1 MKIKRTLYATVAAVF
16 ALLAIVSCSDEIY
29 SGSVETGRK
38 VTLTLSYQGLDQ
50 KVMKTRATAEENQLN
65 NLQVFVFDANEE
77 NGKHRLVGWTYVGH
91 DDLVQDGSKGG
102 VTVLTTTGSRIIY
115 GVANTEGGTYNIDDT
130 SIPHNATDAAG
141 WSETAIQSG
150 ASEFTLEQF
159 KEIMVNRTKT
169 VINLTE
175 ANFFMSGMLN
185 NGNAVDILATGGGNA
200 TVQDPA
206 NSSDNDFNLI
216 KLHRVVAKIK
226 VMVTK
231 SSSVQEFTPTGYTIC
246 NVPLETPLI
255 TNAIKASTD
264 ADNFENIKRNL
275 ADTDT
280 EEEKTTDNDGKETTT
295 EWQTF
300 SFYLPGNR
308 QNDNLTTEQ
317 KTAIEDAVKKAAAA
331 GKSEQAWLVRE
342 ADTGTGEGA
351 KKFTNAP
358 EYATY
363 LILRGNYVGS
373 GSTKDIGN
381 KMRGNAIYYI
391 HLGEFNKTNGYTDFN
406 VERNCLYTYRITVTG
421 LESIKVEA
429 QKEDLAGGQPGAVEG
444 YAFDFTST
452 GKFYTVD
459 SHYEQ
464 VNMKFYKADF
474 TSNNT
479 WDGFYFK
486 IDEPATQN
494 SPVYRIPLKSEK
506 TSSAST
512 DNTGYIKV
520 GDNVIYEYTDASG
533 NTVQV
538 TDPARSDVQSTWK
551 LVQIK
556 QASDLPITDVDGNVL
571 SLSEEAKL
579 ESNNLGWTEFT
590 KGHDVEYKEI
600 FKKDANGNVI
610 AGTKDPDKRKLLYE
624 VLREMAYNVLKMR
637 QEGKLD
643 GEKDSAGNVD
653 YSKVTNTKD
662 DFFDSFDE
670 KDYNGAYRE
679 YTCFIKENYY
689 EQVSWSKFT
698 DTDPRM
704 LLIAK
709 NMDVGD
715 DKRSIYADLFYG
727 IEQYPIYTT
736 YDKTYADKSKTDFI
750 IGYGMETI
758 RNDTRRFDQTL
769 VPVKKSTGVGYL
781 STNLQNKYP
790 GYGRLNQMIDLM
802 FFAPT
807 SDKDAELTNFINGTT
822 EIKWSSFNTDS
833 WNDGT
838 QKNFYW
844 EQGAYACMSRNR
856 DLNGDGI
863 IQPREVRWYCPDI
876 EQLTGIWIGEEAIQ
890 NKKARLF
897 TGSTAA
903 IQEDVADTDNGWTAR
918 TGGEHYYSNRST
930 DNTSQMRPVLW
941 AEEGFAVN
949 VNGTFA
955 TNSDFYVRCVRNL
968 YPKDAEAW
976 LDEGMNPPSASGS
989 WRDPVLGFN
998 LDTMYAYG
1006 FYTRFYNY
1014 DETTRTVELPYLDPE
1029 ALRTTFSER
1038 ELIKHTERGATGY
1051 VNRPKDK
1058 FVIAKYNT
1066 SGYEAGGTSAADDAT
1081 LEAAG
1086 VTKQGDTTISA
1097 TQTDNET
1104 ICKNYGEG
1112 GYKWRAPNERELAMM
1127 YHTGQYAAESNFRE
1141 TCRTSSTFPTIRQGW
1156 TNGGGQHTM
1165 QRPPEV
1171 DAWSNNAAIR
1181 CVRDAE

>member
-1 MKIKRTLYATVAAVF
+1 MNIRRTIYSMMAL
-16 ALLAIVSCSDEIY
+16 ALLCTATSCSDEIY
-29 SGSVETGRK
+29 SGGSVAAGRK
-38 VTLTLSYQGLDQ
+38 VTLTVSYQGLDQ
-50 KVMKTRATAEENQLN
+50 KIMKTRTVATDAENQLN
-65 NLQVFVFDANEE
+65 NLQVFVFDANEDK
-77 NGKHRLVGWTYVGH
+77 GKHKLVGWTYVEH
-91 DDLVQDGSKGG
+91 DDLVQDGSKGS
-102 VTVLTTTGSRIIY
+102 VSVLTTTGSRIIY

-150 ASEFTLEQF
+150 TSEFTLEQF
-159 KEIMVNRTKT
+159 KKIMVNRTKT
-169 VINLTE
+169 VINMTE
-175 ANFFMSGMLN
+175 ANFFMSGVLN
-185 NGNAVDILATGGGNA
+185 KGNAVNILATGGGNA

-206 NSSDNDFNLI
+206 NSSDGDINLI
-216 KLHRVVAKIK
+216 KLYRVVAKIK

-246 NVPLETPLI
+246 NVPLQVPLI

-275 ADTDT
+275 ADTET
-280 EEEKTTDNDGKETTT
+280 EEEKTTNSNGEETTT
-295 EWQTF
+295 SYQTF

-308 QNDNLTTEQ
+308 QNDNLTAEQ
-317 KTAIEDAVKKAAAA
+317 IAEIKKEADQAIAG
-331 GKSEQAWLVRE
+331 GKSERAWLARE

-351 KKFTNAP
+351 KEFTNAP

-363 LILRGNYVGS
+363 LILRGTYVGP
-373 GSTKDIGN
+373 GKTKSTDN
-381 KMRGNAIYYI
+381 SMRGNAVYYI
-391 HLGEFNKTNGYTDFN
+391 HLGEFNSKNDYTDFN
-406 VERNCLYTYRITVTG
+406 VERNCIYTYHITVTG

-429 QKEDLAGGQPGAVEG
+429 QKEALAGGQPGATEG

-452 GKFYTVD
+452 GDFFTVD

-464 VNMKFYKADF
+464 VNMKFYKSDF
-474 TSNNT
+474 TTNNT

-533 NTVQV
+533 NTVEKI
-538 TDPARSDVQSTWK
+538 DPARTDIQSTWK
-551 LVQIK
+551 LVRIK
-556 QASDLPITDVDGNVL
+556 QPSDLLITDVDGNVL
-571 SLSEEAKL
+571 SVTEEVNL

-590 KGHDVEYKEI
+590 KGHNVEYKEI

-610 AGTKDPDKRKLLYE
+610 AGSKDYRGKRLLLYE

-643 GEKDSAGNVD
+643 GTTDAAGNVD
-653 YSKVTNTKD
+653 YTDVTNTKD
-662 DFFDSFDE
+662 DFFDSLD
-670 KDYNGAYRE
+670 KYNGAYRE

-709 NMDVGD
+709 NMDVSSD
-715 DKRSIYADLFYG
+715 ERSLYADLFYG
-727 IEQYPIYTT
+727 IEQYPIYTM
-736 YDKTYADKSKTDFI
+736 YDKTYADKSKTEFI
-750 IGYGMETI
+750 IGYGVETN
-758 RNDTRRFDQTL
+758 RDDTRRFDQTL
-769 VPVKKSTGVGYL
+769 VPLAKNTWGN
-781 STNLQNKYP
+781 TATDLQNKYP
-790 GYGRLNQMIDLM
+790 GYGRLNQMLDLM
-802 FFAPT
+802 SLVTT
-807 SDKDAELTNFINGTT
+807 SGRDAELEKFIKGTT
-822 EIKWSSFNTDS
+822 KIKWSSLNPS
-833 WNDGT
+833 WEENY
-838 QKNFYW
+838 YW

-863 IQPREVRWYCPDI
+863 IQPSEVRWYCPDI
-876 EQLTGIWIGEEAIQ
+876 EQLAGIWLGEEAIP

-897 TGSTAA
+897 TGSTANL
-903 IQEDVADTDNGWTAR
+903 QEDVENIDSGWGNR
-918 TGGEHYYSNRST
+918 IGGQSYYSNRSVNGT
-930 DNTSQMRPVLW
+930 GSRPSLE

-949 VNGTFA
+949 IHGAFPEE
-955 TNSDFYVRCVRNL
+955 SGFYVRCVRNL
-968 YPKDAEAW
+968 YPTDAEDHLA
-976 LDEGMNPPSASGS
+976 EGSYPPSASRN
-989 WRDPVLGFN
+989 WKDPVLGFD
-998 LDTMYAYG
+998 LSTMYAYG
-1006 FYTRFYNY
+1006 FYTKYYNY
-1014 DETTRTVELPYLDPE
+1014 DKTTRTVELPYLDPE
-1029 ALRTTFSER
+1029 ALRTTYSQY
-1038 ELIKHTERGATGY
+1038 ELIPHTERGTTGY

-1066 SGYEAGGTSAADDAT
+1066 GGYEAGGTLADDAT

-1086 VTKQGDTTISA
+1086 VTKQASTTISA
-1097 TQTDNET
+1097 TQTSSET

-1112 GYKWRAPNERELAMM
+1112 GYKWRAPNERELALM
-1127 YHTGQYAAESNFRE
+1127 YLTGQYADKESNDAPNE
-1141 TCRTSSTFPTIRQGW
+1141 TCRTSSTFPKIRIGW
-1156 TNGGGQHTM
+1156 TNGSGQHMM
-1165 QRPPEV
+1165 QRPPEIESWANSV
-1171 DAWSNNAAIR
+1171 AIR
-1181 CVRDAE
+1181 CVRDTE